1 MNYIMKRFFS
11 KTYSILFLS
20 VTGLG
25 LLTTSCEDDAI
36 MLRDPNNSGGNNF
49 VYTWEKTADSLQLS
63 TYNNFLGSNGT
74 FIENNTGKSTFNY
87 WPNAHALDVLVDGYL
102 RTGDD
107 NYKSKMKAL
116 VQGIKVK
123 NGNNTYNNVFNDD
136 MIWLALSS
144 LSAYD
149 ATKDQE
155 YKDVADYLWGRI
167 KLSWSDNVFGGGIT
181 WKQDTPKQKNAV
193 SNAPAAIVAMRLYDI
208 DKKPEDLEWAK
219 KIYAWQKA
227 NLVDPVTGAVWD
239 NIAEVNNVVVTNKDW
254 VFTYNMG
261 TWIGIGLRLHKAT
274 NEQTYLND
282 AVKTGRNVLVNPK
295 IISEGLLRDE
305 GQGDGGLFKGILVRY
320 FTELIEY
327 PTINSTDKEKFA
339 NFLKFNAQTFY
350 KKGIQRPAMF
360 SGNNWKVAPAA
371 GANTDL
377 TTQLSGVMLI
387 EAAAKLDKDGY
398 FD

>member
-1 MNYIMKRFFS
+1 MKKIFS
-11 KTYSILFLS
+11 KRYNILLLS
-20 VTGLG
+20 VFGLAA
-25 LLTTSCEDDAI
+25 LTASCDDDPI
-36 MLRDPNNSGGNNF
+36 PLRDPNTS
-49 VYTWEKTADSLQLS
+49 VDQEYDYTWAQTADSLQLS

-74 FIENNTGKSTFNY
+74 FVENNTGNSTFHY
-87 WPNAHALDVLVDGYL
+87 WPNAHALDVLVDGFL
-102 RTGDD
+102 RTGDE
-107 NYKSKMKAL
+107 NYKTKMKAL

-136 MIWLALSS
+136 MIWLALST
-144 LSAYD
+144 LRAYD

-167 KLSWSDNVFGGGIT
+167 KLSWSDDVFGGGIT

-219 KIYAWQKA
+219 KIYAWQKN

-239 NIAEVNNVVVTNKDW
+239 NISEENGVVKTNKDW

-261 TWIGIGLRLHKAT
+261 TWIGIGLRLYKET
-274 NEQTYLND
+274 NDQSYLND

-295 IISEGLLRDE
+295 LLSEGLLRDE

-320 FTELIEY
+320 FTELIQH
-327 PTINSTDKEKFA
+327 PTINATDKEKFA

-350 KKGIQRPAMF
+350 KKGIVRPTMF
-360 SGNNWKVAPAA
+360 SGSNWKAAPAA
-371 GANTDL
+371 GTNTDL

-387 EAAAKLDKDGY
+387 EAAAKLDKEGY

>member
-1 MNYIMKRFFS
+1 MKRLFS
-11 KTYSILFLS
+11 KRYGFILGAVL
-20 VTGLG
+20 GLG
-25 LLTTSCEDDAI
+25 LLTVSCDDDPI
-36 MLRDPNNSGGNNF
+36 PLRDPNTSGQEEF
-49 VYTWEKTADSLQLS
+49 VYTWAKTADSLQLS
-63 TYNNFLGSNGT
+63 TYNNYLGSNGT
-74 FIENNTGKSTFNY
+74 FVQNNTGNSTFHY
-87 WPNAHALDVLVDGYL
+87 WPNAHVLDVLVDGYL
-102 RTGDD
+102 RTGDE
-107 NYKSKMKAL
+107 NYKTRMKAL

-123 NGNNTYNNVFNDD
+123 NGNTYNNVFNDD
-136 MIWLALSS
+136 MLWLANSS
-144 LSAYD
+144 LRAFD

-167 KLSWSDNVFGGGIT
+167 KLSWSDVFGGGIT

-193 SNAPAAIVAMRLYDI
+193 SNGPATILAMRLYEI

-219 KIYAWQKA
+219 KIYAWQKN
-227 NLVDPVTGAVWD
+227 NLVDPVTGIVWD
-239 NIAEVNNVVVTNKDW
+239 NISEVNGAVVTNKDW

-261 TWIGIGLRLHKAT
+261 TWIGSGLRLYKAT
-274 NEQTYLND
+274 NDQTYLDD
-282 AVKTGRNVLVNPK
+282 ALKCGRTVMTSPKLV
-295 IISEGLLRDE
+295 SEGLLKDE

-320 FTELIEY
+320 FIELTQQ
-327 PTINSTDKEKFA
+327 PTINSTDKEKFTE
-339 NFLKFNAQTFY
+339 FMKFNAETFY
-350 KKGIQRPAMF
+350 KKGIFRPSMF